1 MKWHILRLVLSRASL
16 PMLALAASYGV
27 FKYAELYVPSWVAF
41 IQAAAFEAVYLG
53 LSIAPNFSTYQQRR
67 ASAISGGA
75 VVASVLY
82 NTLAGLF
89 HRIPL
94 EQFNLPVY
102 GELAFAALHG
112 LPLAWVAYLVA
123 DLLLHSQPES
133 REESTPTIRSEAPA
147 VMEQNVTFNLLS
159 VDSEATPPVL
169 SKTAKVKQLAAQ
181 NGVSESTIWRKVTKG
196 EIEV

>member
-1 MKWHILRLVLSRASL
+1 MKWQTLRLILSRASL

-53 LSIAPNFSTYQQRR
+53 LAIAPNFSTYQQRR

-123 DLLLHSQPES
+123 DLLLHSQVES
-133 REESTPTIRSEAPA
+133 KEESKTEVPT
-147 VMEQNVTFNLLS
+147 VMEQSVTFNVLA
-159 VDSEATPPVL
+159 VDSEATSPAL